1 MEESLTSSKIASR
14 GQQLLRIFLVNFCV
28 LIGLYLLT
36 EIALHIISIDSNPL
50 IAKTSFRI
58 RDPVYDHT
66 LKAKYEG
73 FDVWGTRRARVL
85 TNSLGFRDASTRD
98 VPLVTDRKRIV
109 FIGDSFT
116 EGLGVDYQ
124 ETFVGRFASAF
135 PDFDVLNAGVNS
147 YSPSVYYEKLKY
159 FLDFGLRFDE
169 AIVYIDVSDI
179 YDEAVNYSY
188 NEHGVLQW
196 VFNRSI
202 PKKRWERMFYIP
214 DFLNQVWQLQKWAR
228 NATRAT
234 LQDLMLSNRIYSQNH
249 TLANWTYDAN
259 ASGYGAAGV
268 EGGIQK
274 ARQQMDRLY
283 EVLSGHGIP
292 LSVGVYPWPQQLLY
306 DSENSRQV
314 KLWRDWCTGKCKRF
328 FNHFPALFRYK
339 EKDPDFVRNLFIW
352 GDMHY
357 NPRGHQILANDLIE
371 KYRQQ

>member
-14 GQQLLRIFLVNFCV
+14 GQQLLRIFLINFCV

-228 NATRAT
+228 NTTRAT

-249 TLANWTYDAN
+249 TLAN
-259 ASGYGAAGV
+259 
-268 EGGIQK
+268 
-274 ARQQMDRLY
+274 
-283 EVLSGHGIP
+283 
-292 LSVGVYPWPQQLLY
+292 
-306 DSENSRQV
+306 
-314 KLWRDWCTGKCKRF
+314 
-328 FNHFPALFRYK
+328 
-339 EKDPDFVRNLFIW
+339 
-352 GDMHY
+352 
-357 NPRGHQILANDLIE
+357 
-371 KYRQQ
+371 

>member
-228 NATRAT
+228 NTKRAT
-234 LQDLMLSNRIYSQNH
+234 LQDLMRSNRVYSQNFY
-249 TLANWTYDAN
+249 LGNWTYDVN
-259 ASGYGAAGV
+259 APGYGAAGV